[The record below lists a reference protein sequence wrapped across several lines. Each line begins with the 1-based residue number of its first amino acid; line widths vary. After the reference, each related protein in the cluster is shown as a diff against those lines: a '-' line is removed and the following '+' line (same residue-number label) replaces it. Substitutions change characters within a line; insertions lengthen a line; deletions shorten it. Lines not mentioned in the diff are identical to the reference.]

1 MKLIIY
7 KIFKIKVYKLSLIIN
22 LKSKFKNK
30 LFANSVWGV
39 VSNIIQNILFS
50 IFFVIIARIYS
61 KEDFGHYVI
70 ANTLYSFML
79 GFSSLGLGHWF
90 IREII
95 NNENKTTLT
104 NKFFKVQLLI
114 GILFYIINLIA
125 SYLLYDNQMIRTLSV
140 IIGINII
147 FDNIINV
154 IKSLNIA
161 YQEQQ
166 KTFLLLTI
174 EALLKFLV
182 GCLLLLYKLD
192 MILLSVILIGLR
204 LITLNLFIKMGS
216 SNSIGL
222 KEIIKVKIDWAEIK
236 KIVLSNWSFIII
248 SSLSIVNWRIGNIL
262 VSKILTIQDVANYEI
277 AFKFFS
283 LAYLIPIIVTSSM
296 YPMLINA
303 FKEGPE
309 KLKSLYSKAYLPLCI
324 YGFLSFTFV
333 YAFADFLVPFIF
345 GKSYS
350 DTALYCKQMF
360 YVMLI
365 FPTIFLQANVIL
377 TLKLE
382 KFDMICNI
390 VSVLVNVAICIIG
403 FQFYKS
409 LTVVNVAIFTSFL
422 VFHIIQDVIL
432 IRNKITNLK
441 NVMLFYFF
449 TTLSIGL
456 YIFSDTYLN
465 SGMNFL
471 LFWVIILI
479 IVMSQFK
486 KIKIAYSTH

>member
-1 MKLIIY
+1 MINIL
-7 KIFKIKVYKLSLIIN
+7 N

-30 LFANSVWGV
+30 LFTNSVWGV

-104 NKFFKVQLLI
+104 NKFFKVQLII
-114 GILFYIINLIA
+114 GILFYFINLVV
-125 SYLLYDNQMIRTLSV
+125 SYSLYDNQMIRTLSV

-161 YQEQQ
+161 NQEQK
-166 KTFLLLTI
+166 KTFILLII
-174 EALLKFLV
+174 EAVLKCAV
-182 GCLLLLYKLD
+182 GCLLLIYKLD
-192 MILLSVILIGLR
+192 IVILSIILITLR

-216 SNSIGL
+216 SNAIGL
-222 KEIIKVKIDWAEIK
+222 KQIIRVKIDWTEIK

-283 LAYLIPIIVTSSM
+283 LAYLIPIIVTSSL

-303 FKEGPE
+303 FKEGTD
-309 KLKSLYSKAYLPLCI
+309 KLRSLYSKAYLPLCI
-324 YGFLSFTFV
+324 YGLLSFTFV
-333 YAFADFLVPFIF
+333 YAFADFLVPFVF
-345 GKSYS
+345 GKSYN

-382 KFDMICNI
+382 KFDMICNL
-390 VSVLVNVAICIIG
+390 VSVLVNVAICVIG

-409 LTVVNVAIFTSFL
+409 LTVVNIAIFSSFFI
-422 VFHIIQDVIL
+422 FHIIQDIILIKHKITSIKHVIL
-432 IRNKITNLK
+432 FYLITIAT
-441 NVMLFYFF
+441 VGLF
-449 TTLSIGL
+449 
-456 YIFSDTYLN
+456 IFSDGYLN
-465 SGMNFL
+465 STLNFI
-471 LFWVIILI
+471 LFWMILLVIGI
-479 IVMSQFK
+479 SQFK
-486 KIKIAYSTH
+486 KIKIAYTTK

>member
-1 MKLIIY
+1 
-7 KIFKIKVYKLSLIIN
+7 LSLIIN

>member
-1 MKLIIY
+1 
-7 KIFKIKVYKLSLIIN
+7 
-22 LKSKFKNK
+22 
-30 LFANSVWGV
+30 
-39 VSNIIQNILFS
+39 
-50 IFFVIIARIYS
+50 
-61 KEDFGHYVI
+61 
-70 ANTLYSFML
+70 ML

-114 GILFYIINLIA
+114 GILFYVINLIV

-182 GCLLLLYKLD
+182 GCLLLIYKLD

-222 KEIIKVKIDWAEIK
+222 KEIIKVKIDWDEIK

-283 LAYLIPIIVTSSM
+283 LAYLIPIIVTSSL

-303 FKEGPE
+303 FKESPE
-309 KLKSLYSKAYLPLCI
+309 KLKSLYNKAYLPLCI

-333 YAFADFLVPFIF
+333 YAFADFLVPFVF
-345 GKSYS
+345 GKSYN

-365 FPTIFLQANVIL
+365 FPSIFLQANVIL

-390 VSVLVNVAICIIG
+390 ASVLVNVGICIIG
-403 FQFYKS
+403 FQFNKS
-409 LTVVNVAIFTSFL
+409 LTVVNVAIFSSFF
-422 VFHIIQDVIL
+422 VFHLIQDAIL
-432 IRNKITNLK
+432 IKHKITNIK
-441 NVMLFYFF
+441 HVMLFYIL
-449 TTLSIGL
+449 TSMSIGL
-456 YIFSDTYLN
+456 YILTDRYLN
-465 SGMNFL
+465 SGLNFVI
-471 LFWVIILI
+471 FWGIILI
-479 IVMSQFK
+479 VGISQFK
-486 KIKIAYSTH
+486 KIKVAYSTH

>member
-1 MKLIIY
+1 MRN
-7 KIFKIKVYKLSLIIN
+7 IFN
-22 LKSKFKNK
+22 LKSSFKNK
-30 LFANSVWGV
+30 LFTNSVWGV

-50 IFFVIIARIYS
+50 VFFVIIARIYS
-61 KEDFGHYVI
+61 KADFGHYVI

-95 NNENKTTLT
+95 NNENKSTLT

-114 GILFYIINLIA
+114 GIFFYVINVIA

-166 KTFLLLTI
+166 KTFLLLTV
-174 EALLKFLV
+174 EAVLKFLV
-182 GCLLLLYKLD
+182 GCLLLIYKLD
-192 MILLSVILIGLR
+192 MILLSLILIGLR

-222 KEIIKVKIDWAEIK
+222 KEIIRVKIDWTEIK
-236 KIVLSNWSFIII
+236 KIILSNWSFIII
-248 SSLSIVNWRIGNIL
+248 SSLSVVNWRIGNIL

-283 LAYLIPIIVTSSM
+283 LAYLIPIIVTSSL

-303 FKEGPE
+303 FKDGPE
-309 KLKSLYSKAYLPLCI
+309 KLKSLYNKAYLPLCI
-324 YGFLSFTFV
+324 YGLLSFTFV
-333 YAFADFLVPFIF
+333 YAFADYLVPFVF
-345 GKSYS
+345 GKSYN

-390 VSVLVNVAICIIG
+390 ISVLVNVGICIIG
-403 FQFYKS
+403 FHFYKS
-409 LTVVNVAIFTSFL
+409 LTVVNVAIFTSFF

-432 IRNKITNLK
+432 IKNKITSIKHVL
-441 NVMLFYFF
+441 LFYLF
-449 TTLSIGL
+449 TTIAIAFYILSD
-456 YIFSDTYLN
+456 FYLN
-465 SGMNFL
+465 SGINFM
-471 LFWVIILI
+471 LFWAIILI
-479 IVMSQFK
+479 IGISQFK
-486 KIKIAYSTH
+486 KIKIAYSTK

>member
-7 KIFKIKVYKLSLIIN
+7 KTFKIKVYKLSIIIN

-79 GFSSLGLGHWF
+79 GFSTLGLGHWF

-104 NKFFKVQLLI
+104 NKFFKVQLII
-114 GILFYIINLIA
+114 GIIFYFVNLIV
-125 SYLLYDNQMIRTLSV
+125 SYTLYDNPMIRTLSV

-161 YQEQQ
+161 YEEQQ

-222 KEIIKVKIDWAEIK
+222 KEIIRVKIDWAEIK

-283 LAYLIPIIVTSSM
+283 LAYLIPIIVTSSL

-303 FKEGPE
+303 FKESRE
-309 KLKSLYSKAYLPLCI
+309 KLKSLYNKAYLPLCI

-333 YAFADFLVPFIF
+333 YAFADFLVPFVF
-345 GKSYS
+345 GKSYN

-365 FPTIFLQANVIL
+365 FPSIFLQANVIL

-390 VSVLVNVAICIIG
+390 ASVLVNVGICIIG
-403 FQFYKS
+403 FQYNKS
-409 LTVVNVAIFTSFL
+409 LTVVNVAIFSSFF
-422 VFHIIQDVIL
+422 VFHLIQDAIL
-432 IRNKITNLK
+432 IKHKITNIK
-441 NVMLFYFF
+441 HVMLFYIF
-449 TTLSIGL
+449 TSMSIGL
-456 YIFSDTYLN
+456 YILTDRYLN
-465 SGMNFL
+465 SGLNFL
-471 LFWVIILI
+471 IFWGIILI
-479 IVMSQFK
+479 VCISQFK
-486 KIKIAYSTH
+486 KIKMAYSTR

>member
-1 MKLIIY
+1 MSIL
-7 KIFKIKVYKLSLIIN
+7 IN

-39 VSNIIQNILFS
+39 VSNIIQNVLFS

-114 GILFYIINLIA
+114 GILFYVINLIV

-182 GCLLLLYKLD
+182 GCLLLIYKLD

-222 KEIIKVKIDWAEIK
+222 KEIIKVKIDWDEIK

-283 LAYLIPIIVTSSM
+283 LAYLIPIIVTSSL

-303 FKEGPE
+303 FKESPE
-309 KLKSLYSKAYLPLCI
+309 KLKSLYNKAYLPLCI

-333 YAFADFLVPFIF
+333 YAFADFLVPFVF
-345 GKSYS
+345 GKSYN

-365 FPTIFLQANVIL
+365 FPSIFLQANVIL

-390 VSVLVNVAICIIG
+390 ASVLVNVGICIIG
-403 FQFYKS
+403 FQFNKS
-409 LTVVNVAIFTSFL
+409 LTVVNVAIFSSFF
-422 VFHIIQDVIL
+422 VFHLIQDAIL
-432 IRNKITNLK
+432 IKHKITNIK
-441 NVMLFYFF
+441 HVMLFYIL
-449 TTLSIGL
+449 TSMSIGL
-456 YIFSDTYLN
+456 YILTDRYLN
-465 SGMNFL
+465 SGLNFVI
-471 LFWVIILI
+471 FWGIILI
-479 IVMSQFK
+479 VGISQFK
-486 KIKIAYSTH
+486 KIKVAYSTH

>member
-1 MKLIIY
+1 
-7 KIFKIKVYKLSLIIN
+7 
-22 LKSKFKNK
+22 
-30 LFANSVWGV
+30 
-39 VSNIIQNILFS
+39 
-50 IFFVIIARIYS
+50 
-61 KEDFGHYVI
+61 
-70 ANTLYSFML
+70 
-79 GFSSLGLGHWF
+79 
-90 IREII
+90 
-95 NNENKTTLT
+95 
-104 NKFFKVQLLI
+104 
-114 GILFYIINLIA
+114 
-125 SYLLYDNQMIRTLSV
+125 MIRTLSV

-283 LAYLIPIIVTSSM
+283 LAYLIPIIVTSSL

-309 KLKSLYSKAYLPLCI
+309 KLKSLYNKAYLPLCM

-333 YAFADFLVPFIF
+333 YAFADFLVPFVF
-345 GKSYS
+345 GKSYN

-390 VSVLVNVAICIIG
+390 VSVLVNVVICIIG

-409 LTVVNVAIFTSFL
+409 LTVVNVAIFTSFF
-422 VFHIIQDVIL
+422 VFHLIQDAIL
-432 IRNKITNLK
+432 IKHKITNLK
-441 NVMLFYFF
+441 HVLMFYIF
-449 TTLSIGL
+449 TTISIGL
-456 YIFSDTYLN
+456 YILSDSYLN
-465 SGMNFL
+465 SGLNFI
-471 LFWVIILI
+471 LFWVMILI
-479 IVMSQFK
+479 IVLSQLK
-486 KIKIAYSTH
+486 KIKIAYSTR

>member
-1 MKLIIY
+1 
-7 KIFKIKVYKLSLIIN
+7 
-22 LKSKFKNK
+22 
-30 LFANSVWGV
+30 
-39 VSNIIQNILFS
+39 
-50 IFFVIIARIYS
+50 
-61 KEDFGHYVI
+61 
-70 ANTLYSFML
+70 ML

-449 TTLSIGL
+449 TTISIGL